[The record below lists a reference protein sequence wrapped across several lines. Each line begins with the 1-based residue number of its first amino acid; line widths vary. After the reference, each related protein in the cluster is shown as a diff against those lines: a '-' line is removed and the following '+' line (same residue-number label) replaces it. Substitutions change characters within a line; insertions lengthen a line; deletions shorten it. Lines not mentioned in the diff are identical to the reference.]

1 LIEDKLTFINVK
13 DDFLRMGGDRP
24 SLGTLYL
31 ATQLNAN
38 GFNSD
43 ILDLNHFPED
53 KLIKQLTSNP
63 SKVYGVSMTT
73 PQYKEG
79 NRIARLIK
87 QYSPESKII
96 CGGAHPTAVNGNMPD
111 IWDHVITGEAEETIV
126 KLIYDGFP
134 NQKIIPGDDRDSKG
148 KSLDHILIPDRSLV
162 PMSEYSLTING
173 KKASTLMTSRGC
185 PYSCNFCS
193 EPILNNKYRKTSPE
207 RVIEE
212 MKYLKYNFGTE
223 ALIIYDDVYVLDK
236 ERTKKIARLMIDNN
250 LNLQYRATTRA
261 RDLIKDTDLLPLL
274 KDSGCIELCL
284 GTESG
289 DNQVLKIN
297 DKGMN
302 IETNLEAIKK
312 IKNHGIKAF
321 SYMITGLPGF
331 SRESELKSLKF
342 LKDSG
347 VDEAGWY
354 MLAPFPSTPIWLNRK
369 EWGMRIFEDDII
381 ADEWDITQA
390 KADNKNVKC
399 YFDYPHM
406 NREEIKNLWLEM
418 LGEWK
423 SHTQKLNKGSIQDKK

>member
-1 LIEDKLTFINVK
+1 
-13 DDFLRMGGDRP
+13 
-24 SLGTLYL
+24 
-31 ATQLNAN
+31 
-38 GFNSD
+38 
-43 ILDLNHFPED
+43 
-53 KLIKQLTSNP
+53 
-63 SKVYGVSMTT
+63 
-73 PQYKEG
+73 
-79 NRIARLIK
+79 
-87 QYSPESKII
+87 
-96 CGGAHPTAVNGNMPD
+96 
-111 IWDHVITGEAEETIV
+111 
-126 KLIYDGFP
+126 
-134 NQKIIPGDDRDSKG
+134 
-148 KSLDHILIPDRSLV
+148 
-162 PMSEYSLTING
+162 
-173 KKASTLMTSRGC
+173 
-185 PYSCNFCS
+185 
-193 EPILNNKYRKTSPE
+193 
-207 RVIEE
+207 
-212 MKYLKYNFGTE
+212 
-223 ALIIYDDVYVLDK
+223 
-236 ERTKKIARLMIDNN
+236 MIDNN

-331 SRESELKSLKF
+331 SRESELKSLQF

-369 EWGMRIFEDDII
+369 EWGMRIFEEEII

-399 YFDYPHM
+399 YFDYPYM